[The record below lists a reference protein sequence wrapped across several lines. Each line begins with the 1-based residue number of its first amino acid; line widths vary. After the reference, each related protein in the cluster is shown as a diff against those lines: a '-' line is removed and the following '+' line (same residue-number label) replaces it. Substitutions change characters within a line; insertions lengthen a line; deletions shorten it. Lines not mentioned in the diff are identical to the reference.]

1 MPASEVVAIL
11 DAGAQYA
18 KVIDRRVREL
28 CVECELLPLDIDPSK
43 LAGYAAIIISGGPQS
58 VYDADAPKYDP
69 KLFSLGLPILGICYG
84 MQLMNSVHGGTVER
98 KEKREDGQFEIELV
112 DGCALF
118 KGLGKRTEVL
128 LTHGDSINKVPDGF
142 RVVATSGDITAAI
155 ESVERKMYGVQFHPE
170 VDLSVEGGAMLSNFL
185 LGVCGLSGSFS
196 MQSRQETA
204 IQYIR
209 SHVADGQ
216 KVLCLVSGGVDSAV
230 CAALLNKANANRNA
244 NPNPNPNPDPDP
256 NQVCAALLNKA
267 LGAER
272 VINLHIDH
280 GFMRHEESSG
290 VQVALREVGVEIE
303 GKTDFADDFASSTT
317 EINGKT
323 TTPLAQNT
331 SPEEKRK
338 IIGDTFM
345 RVTEAMCAERGL
357 TADNVVLAQGT
368 LRPDLIE
375 SGGAAVGANA
385 AAVIKTHHN
394 DTALVRQLRDAGRII
409 EPLRDYHKDEARAPP
424 PRPRPNP
431 NPHPDPHFWP
441 WPQPWPRP

>member
-1 MPASEVVAIL
+1 MTASEVVAIL

-43 LAGYAAIIISGGPQS
+43 LTGYAAIIISGGPQS

-98 KEKREDGQFEIELV
+98 KEKREDGQFEIELA

-128 LTHGDSINKVPDGF
+128 LTHGDSIDKVPDGF
-142 RVVATSGDITAAI
+142 RVVATSGEITAAI

-196 MQSRQETA
+196 MQSRQQTA

-209 SHVADGQ
+209 SNVADGQ

-230 CAALLNKANANRNA
+230 CAALLNKANPDPDPDPDPNPNPSPSP
-244 NPNPNPNPDPDP
+244 NPSPNPNPN
-256 NQVCAALLNKA
+256 QAGGRAAHL
-267 LGAER
+267 
-272 VINLHIDH
+272 
-280 GFMRHEESSG
+280 
-290 VQVALREVGVEIE
+290 
-303 GKTDFADDFASSTT
+303 
-317 EINGKT
+317 
-323 TTPLAQNT
+323 
-331 SPEEKRK
+331 
-338 IIGDTFM
+338 
-345 RVTEAMCAERGL
+345 
-357 TADNVVLAQGT
+357 
-368 LRPDLIE
+368 
-375 SGGAAVGANA
+375 
-385 AAVIKTHHN
+385 
-394 DTALVRQLRDAGRII
+394 
-409 EPLRDYHKDEARAPP
+409 
-424 PRPRPNP
+424 
-431 NPHPDPHFWP
+431 
-441 WPQPWPRP
+441 